1 MSHNNPQ
8 SPEAKERIVLARISM
23 AMMELEAAY
32 IYAEDT
38 RLELIRR
45 QLAEYRL
52 GLESVLEL
60 SKMLMGIHKDETD
73 SNNRS

>member
-8 SPEAKERIVLARISM
+8 SSEAKERIVLARISM

-32 IYAEDT
+32 IFAEDT
-38 RLELIRR
+38 QLDLIRR

-52 GLESVLEL
+52 GLENMHEL
-60 SKMLMGIHKDETD
+60 SKMLMGIHKDETNSD
-73 SNNRS
+73 NRS